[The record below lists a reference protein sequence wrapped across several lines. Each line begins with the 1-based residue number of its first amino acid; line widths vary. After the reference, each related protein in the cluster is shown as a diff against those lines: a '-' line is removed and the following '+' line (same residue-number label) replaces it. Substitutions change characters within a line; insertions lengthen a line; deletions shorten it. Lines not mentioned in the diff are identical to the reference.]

1 MLNSGISNIKVFA
14 CNSNKELA
22 ESIVSK
28 LGLKLGDCE
37 VEKFSDGE
45 ISVKINETIRGADVF
60 IIQSTSYPVNDN
72 LMELLIMIDAMKRA
86 SAARITAVMPYYG
99 YARQDRKARP
109 RDPISA
115 KLVANL
121 LTSAGADRVLT
132 MDLHCAQIQ
141 GFFDIPVD
149 HLLGNPT
156 FVKYYLD
163 KFPEDKF
170 NHEDFENLQDELPVE
185 VYGELAAY
193 TGFSAECPDY
203 DKDNHTWKYF
213 YENGS
218 GWTEEIQLA
227 AISSLKTFGGQKQ
240 VMEVILE
247 LDADAPKCALVE
259 LAIEKNVVFNRESLQ
274 LLDGSLPDDLFAKL
288 LSMAGV
294 PEDDLYFDEANMTWD
309 DFYGSYSDW
318 DDDLLRRRIQK
329 LKSFGPSEEVAE
341 VLKNAKAIAVL
352 DKADSLNAAGGALF
366 EDVVSSLYV
375 NKVSIPVVNYVY
387 GIGGRDTKADDIES
401 VYTDLLKKRQI

>member
-22 ESIVSK
+22 EAIVER
-28 LGLKLGDCE
+28 LGLRLGDAE

-121 LTSAGADRVLT
+121 LTSAGASRVLT

-149 HLLGNPT
+149 NLVGSPLLTNYYIN
-156 FVKYYLD
+156 KYG
-163 KFPEDKF
+163 
-170 NHEDFENLQDELPVE
+170 ENLEKDFVAVSPDLGSVTRVRRFAEKLNIPIAIIDKRRPKANVSEIMNIIGDIEGKKVILIDDMIDTAGTITNAANALKERGAVEVDACCTHGVLSGPAMERIEASAINELLVLDTIELPEEKKIDKVTM
-185 VYGELAAY
+185 VSVADL
-193 TGFSAECPDY
+193 FAEAINFIH
-203 DKDNHTWKYF
+203 KGT
-213 YENGS
+213 S
-218 GWTEEIQLA
+218 
-227 AISSLKTFGGQKQ
+227 ISSL
-240 VMEVILE
+240 
-247 LDADAPKCALVE
+247 
-259 LAIEKNVVFNRESLQ
+259 
-274 LLDGSLPDDLFAKL
+274 
-288 LSMAGV
+288 
-294 PEDDLYFDEANMTWD
+294 FD
-309 DFYGSYSDW
+309 
-318 DDDLLRRRIQK
+318 
-329 LKSFGPSEEVAE
+329 
-341 VLKNAKAIAVL
+341 
-352 DKADSLNAAGGALF
+352 
-366 EDVVSSLYV
+366 
-375 NKVSIPVVNYVY
+375 
-387 GIGGRDTKADDIES
+387 
-401 VYTDLLKKRQI
+401 

>member
-22 ESIVSK
+22 ESIVAK

-121 LTSAGADRVLT
+121 LTSAGANRVLT

-149 HLLGNPT
+149 NLVGSPLLT
-156 FVKYYLD
+156 HYYIDKY
-163 KFPEDKF
+163 
-170 NHEDFENLQDELPVE
+170 
-185 VYGELAAY
+185 G
-193 TGFSAECPDY
+193 
-203 DKDNHTWKYF
+203 
-213 YENGS
+213 
-218 GWTEEIQLA
+218 
-227 AISSLKTFGGQKQ
+227 
-240 VMEVILE
+240 
-247 LDADAPKCALVE
+247 DAL
-259 LAIEKNVVFNRESLQ
+259 
-274 LLDGSLPDDLFAKL
+274 
-288 LSMAGV
+288 
-294 PEDDLYFDEANMTWD
+294 
-309 DFYGSYSDW
+309 
-318 DDDLLRRRIQK
+318 
-329 LKSFGPSEEVAE
+329 
-341 VLKNAKAIAVL
+341 
-352 DKADSLNAAGGALF
+352 
-366 EDVVSSLYV
+366 
-375 NKVSIPVVNYVY
+375 
-387 GIGGRDTKADDIES
+387 
-401 VYTDLLKKRQI
+401 